1 MQVFTFFCVES
12 DGSVPRFDVT
22 PCSDDQAARLRAEDL
37 VGVHRG
43 CDTVEVWRGATQLF
57 AVTSAQQAAA

>member
-1 MQVFTFFCVES
+1 MQVFTFFCVEP

-22 PCSDDQAARLRAEDL
+22 AFPDDQTARRRAEEL

-57 AVTSAQQAAA
+57 AVTSTQRAAA